1 MRNTAVMIVLA
12 LVAAATGLVRWQR
25 ATPSPAPAVEES
37 TSPLGYYVRGARLL
51 GTDEQGRV
59 VYRVSAARLEELP
72 GEDRLRFESVRVDYQ
87 PNDASAWEISAATAS
102 GPRDRSWL
110 ELAGNVELRSAP
122 EDDAT
127 PVFFATAKLRFSP
140 DTSIAES
147 DEPVEFRVGDWQL
160 KAKGLRTNLKDETL
174 TLESEVHGTFAPR

>member
-1 MRNTAVMIVLA
+1 MRNTVVMIVLA
-12 LVAAATGLVRWQR
+12 LLAAATGLVRWQR
-25 ATPSPAPAVEES
+25 ETPAPAPAVGES
-37 TSPLGYYVRGARLL
+37 TSPLGYYLHGARLL
-51 GTDEQGRV
+51 GTERGRV

-72 GEDRLRFESVRVDYQ
+72 GEDRLRFETVSVDYR

-102 GPRDRSWL
+102 GSRDGSLL

-122 EDDAT
+122 EDAAT

-147 DEPVEFRVGDWQL
+147 AEPVEFRVGDWQL
-160 KAKGLRTNLKDETL
+160 EAKGLRTNLKDETL